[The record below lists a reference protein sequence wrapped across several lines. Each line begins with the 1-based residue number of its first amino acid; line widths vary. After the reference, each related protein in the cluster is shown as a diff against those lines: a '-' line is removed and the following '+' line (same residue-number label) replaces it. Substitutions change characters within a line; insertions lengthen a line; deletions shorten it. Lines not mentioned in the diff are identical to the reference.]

1 MRAPGLPE
9 VDGKDSSSTLEFAK
23 DGVSMD
29 PARGIVNFFGTY
41 LDTKWKFAL
50 QRGAN
55 GQRVMITV
63 APDAVATDSEMDY
76 DLNAQKLTAVVSK
89 VFNEMVF
96 ELDGT
101 YLSFRDM
108 MLTSKG
114 KELSVMLSLSIL
126 VKKFPSP
133 GLQF

>member
-1 MRAPGLPE
+1 
-9 VDGKDSSSTLEFAK
+9 
-23 DGVSMD
+23 
-29 PARGIVNFFGTY
+29 
-41 LDTKWKFAL
+41 
-50 QRGAN
+50 
-55 GQRVMITV
+55 MITV
-63 APDAVATDSEMDY
+63 APNAVATDSEMDY

-108 MLTSKG
+108 MLTPKG
-114 KELSVMLSLSIL
+114 KEPSVMLSLSIL